1 VASRPRGKTLVEAAV
16 ESVEEARAAERA
28 GAGRVELCANL
39 AEGGTTPS
47 AGMIAA
53 CRAAVRIPVYV
64 MIRPRGGNF
73 SYSKEE
79 LDVMQRDIDVARE
92 LGADGVVFG
101 VLTRARLIDQRVTR
115 ELVALSRPLDVT
127 FHRAID
133 ASRDPLGAL
142 DILFRCGVDRVLTSG
157 GADRAMDGVKTIAAM
172 VEQAGQRIVVIAGGS
187 VRPRNVAGL
196 VKKTSVREVHL
207 RGTDAAIVRGVVAA
221 LR

>member
-1 VASRPRGKTLVEAAV
+1 
-16 ESVEEARAAERA
+16 
-28 GAGRVELCANL
+28 
-39 AEGGTTPS
+39 
-47 AGMIAA
+47 
-53 CRAAVRIPVYV
+53 

-187 VRPRNVAGL
+187 VRPRNVVGL

-207 RGTDAAIVRGVVAA
+207 RGTAAAIVRGVVAA